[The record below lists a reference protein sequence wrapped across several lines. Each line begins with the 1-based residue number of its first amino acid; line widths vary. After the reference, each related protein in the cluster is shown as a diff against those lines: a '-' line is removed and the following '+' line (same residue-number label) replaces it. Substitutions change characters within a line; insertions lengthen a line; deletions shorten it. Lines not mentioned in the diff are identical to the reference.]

1 MASVSSTR
9 SNDSYDAEWA
19 SVQDKH
25 ERALTKAKS
34 EEEKALT
41 EAKED
46 YQNRLKDLRNEATE
60 QVRRVKDESYN
71 AQGRLAGMERENI
84 HDRERITSA
93 YGAALDKEVSNRQN
107 QDKAYELK
115 IDSVRSDANQ
125 RTESQVSAQKSEF
138 LKISDDQRQ
147 QTESEIKYIEAQLA
161 QEKINHLKSSEQLVH
176 QNQRSTEEALNKRT
190 ENYEG
195 FIKENDKNTKQKLEE
210 MKKEIAELKSTD
222 DPDKVSLQVKNKIEG
237 TYQKKFNDELN
248 EEKRVDAVNTTALK
262 DQNINYQQ
270 KVRDGYA
277 EKYNDLSKSL
287 HEHHKA
293 EKQVLVRG
301 YQDLEASSELTQK
314 KLEDR
319 HVDFT
324 QRTYQKHAAELSLQ
338 EQRNQEQIKD
348 QRATLMDERFK
359 DKDELES
366 KQRDAERNFNYKLT
380 DTRREYEKKI
390 LDQKDLHD
398 KETEQTKFEFDK
410 KLQEQQ
416 RVSKRTLDDRVR
428 AYEAQ
433 LKTQDSMFKEHDRL
447 LTEHYEEEL
456 DKLKRTN
463 ARITQAKS

>member
-34 EEEKALT
+34 DEEKALT

-161 QEKINHLKSSEQLVH
+161 QEKINHLKSSEQLVQ

-262 DQNINYQQ
+262 DQNINFQQ

-319 HVDFT
+319 HVDYS
-324 QRTYQKHAAELSLQ
+324 QRTYQKHAAEMSLQ
-338 EQRNQEQIKD
+338 EQR
-348 QRATLMDERFK
+348 
-359 DKDELES
+359 
-366 KQRDAERNFNYKLT
+366 
-380 DTRREYEKKI
+380 
-390 LDQKDLHD
+390 
-398 KETEQTKFEFDK
+398 
-410 KLQEQQ
+410 
-416 RVSKRTLDDRVR
+416 KR
-428 AYEAQ
+428 
-433 LKTQDSMFKEHDRL
+433 
-447 LTEHYEEEL
+447 
-456 DKLKRTN
+456 
-463 ARITQAKS
+463 